1 MSPGVALDVQADA
14 MAKTLKTLLTSQLQT
29 ELEGHERL
37 RRARPGP
44 DDGREREAFRRDL
57 REKAGGARLRVIQNR
72 TARHA
77 LEAAWLGGENETLR
91 KMLRGSTAIVFGG
104 GGPVPH
110 RQGRRRSGAR
120 RRRRV
125 LVKGAVADGEVL
137 DAKDAERLAT
147 LPGLP
152 DAARHDGRPARGRR
166 PRPRRHASTASI
178 SGLVRVLQAHVDKAP
193 AEAAAPRLPRRL
205 PPRRLR

>member
-1 MSPGVALDVQADA
+1 

-29 ELEGHERL
+29 ELKTTNGCVVL
-37 RRARPGP
+37 DPGP
-44 DDGREREAFRRDL
+44 MTVESAMAFRREL

-77 LEAAWLGGENETLR
+77 LESAWLGGENEALR
-91 KMLRGSTAIVFGG
+91 KILRGSTAIVFGG
-104 GGPVPH
+104 GGPVPIAKVVVEW
-110 RQGRRRSGAR
+110 RKKAKT
-120 RRRRV
+120 V

-137 DAKDAERLAT
+137 GAKDAERLAT

-152 DAARHDGRPARGRR
+152 ELRGMMVGLLAGGARGL
-166 PRPRRHASTASI
+166 AGTVNGVI

-193 AEAAAPRLPRRL
+193 AEAPAAAAPEAAAPGA
-205 PPRRLR
+205 PPA